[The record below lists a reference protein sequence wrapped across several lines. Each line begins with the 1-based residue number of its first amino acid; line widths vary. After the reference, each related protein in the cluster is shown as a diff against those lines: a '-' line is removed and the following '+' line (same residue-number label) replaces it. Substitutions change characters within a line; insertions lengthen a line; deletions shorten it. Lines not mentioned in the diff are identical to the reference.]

1 MHRIAP
7 TLTVGVLLSL
17 PFVFGC
23 TTAEEIF
30 TEGRIENRCNDS
42 VPVCGS
48 QAGCVLGTDQF
59 LAGRFPGGQRVVART
74 ETDLTRVVVRFLL
87 IDRVFAGT
95 QIITRAY
102 DTGCTDFDDKRH
114 EDRDLFELSGDEGI
128 LEFHLDVEGR
138 GDHLIEVFSD
148 MGSGFLMTVTNED

>member
-1 MHRIAP
+1 M
-7 TLTVGVLLSL
+7 VLSSL
-17 PFVFGC
+17 FGC

-42 VPVCGS
+42 VPVCGF

-59 LAGRFPGGQRVVART
+59 FAGRFPGGQRVIART
-74 ETDLTRVVVRFLL
+74 ETEFTRVVLRFLL
-87 IDRVFAGT
+87 VERIFPGT

-102 DTGCTDFDDKRH
+102 DTGCTDFDDRRH
-114 EDRDLFELSGDEGI
+114 EDRDLFDLSGDEGI

-138 GDHLIEVFSD
+138 GDHMLEVFSD
-148 MGSGFLMTVTNED
+148 MGSGFLMTVTTED